1 MRPTR
6 TRHVVL
12 WLTVA
17 AYMITYMDRV
27 VISSTVPMIQKDLG
41 LDKVTMGW
49 VLAAF
54 SWGYALFQIPGG
66 WLGDKIGPRR
76 ALTLI
81 VTWWSIFTSLTA
93 LSWSAGS
100 MAAFRFL
107 FGMGEA
113 GAFPTATRSLS
124 RWMLP
129 TERAYAQGVTHAGSR
144 LGAAITPVLV
154 VWIMTTWGWRY
165 AFVSFGLLGVAWA
178 LLWFFYYRDTPDEHS
193 GVNAAELELI
203 HNSLGGPRS
212 RKSTDVPWRAILS
225 SSTLFRLSGMYFF
238 YGYCIQ
244 VYLVWFPTYLYEHRG
259 MNLKQM
265 GLYASLPLLAGVL
278 GDLLGGLASDFLAHR
293 TGNLKMARR
302 GVAMFGFLLAAAG
315 IIPATLTPDPQWCVA
330 YTCLGVFALEL
341 TVGVSWA
348 IPLDIGA
355 DYAGSVSA
363 VMNTCGNIGGA
374 ISPALVAYLAKVY
387 GWDVPFLLAS
397 ALCVVAALLFLR
409 IDATRK
415 IFPTPPVKPIEG
427 Y

>member
-107 FGMGEA
+107 FGVGEA

-178 LLWFFYYRDTPDEHS
+178 LLWFLYYRDTPEEHR
-193 GVNAAELELI
+193 GVNAAELDLI

-212 RKSTDVPWRAILS
+212 RKSTDVPWRAILA

-238 YGYCIQ
+238 YGFCIQ
-244 VYLVWFPTYLYEHRG
+244 VYLIWFPTYLYEHRG

-265 GLYASLPLLAGVL
+265 GFYASLPLLAGVL

-374 ISPALVAYLAKVY
+374 ISPALVAYLAKAY

-415 IFPTPPVKPIEG
+415 IFPTPQVKPIEG
-427 Y
+427 

>member
-6 TRHVVL
+6 VRHIIL

-27 VISSTVPMIQKDLG
+27 VISSTVPMIQQDLG

-49 VLAAF
+49 VLSAF

-66 WLGDKIGPRR
+66 WLGDRIGPRR

-81 VTWWSIFTSLTA
+81 VTWWSVFTSLTA

-129 TERAYAQGVTHAGSR
+129 AERAYAQGVTHAGSR

-154 VWIMTTWGWRY
+154 VWIMTHWGWRY
-165 AFVSFGLLGVAWA
+165 AFVSFGLLGVVWA
-178 LLWFFYYRDTPDEHS
+178 LLWFLYYRDTPDEH
-193 GVNAAELELI
+193 GAVNAAELELI
-203 HNSLGGPRS
+203 HNALGGPKTHRS
-212 RKSTDVPWRAILS
+212 GAVPWRQILS
-225 SSTLFRLSGMYFF
+225 SRTLLRLSGMYFF

-259 MNLKQM
+259 MSLKQM
-265 GLYASLPLLAGVL
+265 GLYASLPLLAGTL
-278 GDLLGGLASDFLAHR
+278 GDLLGGLASDFLARR
-293 TGNLKMARR
+293 TGNLKLARR

-315 IIPATLTPDPQWCVA
+315 IIPATLTADPQLSVA

-387 GWDVPFLLAS
+387 GWDMPFLLAS
-397 ALCVVAALLFLR
+397 AMCVVAALLFLR

-415 IFPTPPVKPIEG
+415 IFSTPQVKPIEG
-427 Y
+427 

>member
-107 FGMGEA
+107 FGVGEA

-178 LLWFFYYRDTPDEHS
+178 LLWFLYYRDTPEEHR
-193 GVNAAELELI
+193 GVNAAELDLI

-212 RKSTDVPWRAILS
+212 RKSTDVPWRAILA

-238 YGYCIQ
+238 YGFCIQ
-244 VYLVWFPTYLYEHRG
+244 VYLIWFPTYLYEHRG

-265 GLYASLPLLAGVL
+265 GFYASLPLLAGVL

-374 ISPALVAYLAKVY
+374 ISPALVAYLAKAY
-387 GWDVPFLLAS
+387 GWDLPFLLAS

-415 IFPTPPVKPIEG
+415 IFPTPQVKPIEG
-427 Y
+427 

>member
-1 MRPTR
+1 
-6 TRHVVL
+6 
-12 WLTVA
+12 
-17 AYMITYMDRV
+17 
-27 VISSTVPMIQKDLG
+27 
-41 LDKVTMGW
+41 
-49 VLAAF
+49 
-54 SWGYALFQIPGG
+54 
-66 WLGDKIGPRR
+66 
-76 ALTLI
+76 
-81 VTWWSIFTSLTA
+81 
-93 LSWSAGS
+93 

-107 FGMGEA
+107 FGVGEA

-178 LLWFFYYRDTPDEHS
+178 LLWFLYYRDTPEEHR
-193 GVNAAELELI
+193 GVNAAELDLI

-212 RKSTDVPWRAILS
+212 RKSTDVPWRAILA

-238 YGYCIQ
+238 YGFCIQ
-244 VYLVWFPTYLYEHRG
+244 VYLIWFPTYLYEHRG

-265 GLYASLPLLAGVL
+265 GFYASLPLLAGVL

-374 ISPALVAYLAKVY
+374 ISPALVAYLAKAY
-387 GWDVPFLLAS
+387 GWDLPFLLAS

-415 IFPTPPVKPIEG
+415 IFPTPQVKPIEG
-427 Y
+427 

>member
-6 TRHVVL
+6 VRHIVL
-12 WLTVA
+12 WLTVV

-27 VISSTVPMIQKDLG
+27 VISSTVPVIQQELNI
-41 LDKVTMGW
+41 DKVTMGW

-54 SWGYALFQIPGG
+54 SWGYSLFQIPGG

-76 ALTLI
+76 ALSLI

-93 LSWSAGS
+93 LSWNAAS
-100 MAAFRFL
+100 MAVFRFL
-107 FGMGEA
+107 FGVGEA

-165 AFVSFGLLGVAWA
+165 AFISFGILGILWA
-178 LLWFFYYRDTPDEHS
+178 LVWFLYYRDTPDEHS
-193 GVNAAELELI
+193 SVNEAELKLI
-203 HNSLGGPRS
+203 HQSLGGPRT
-212 RKSTDVPWRAILS
+212 RTTHRVPWRQILS
-225 SSTLFRLSGMYFF
+225 SPTLFTVSAMYFL

-244 VYLVWFPTYLYEHRG
+244 VYLVWFPTYLKEHRG
-259 MNLKQM
+259 MTLKEM
-265 GLYASLPLLAGVL
+265 GFYASLPLLAGTF

-293 TGNLKMARR
+293 TGNLKLARR
-302 GVAMFGFLLAAAG
+302 GVAMFGFLMAAAG
-315 IIPATLTPDPQWCVA
+315 IIPATLTSNPQTCVA
-330 YTCLGVFALEL
+330 FTCLGVFALEL

-363 VMNTCGNIGGA
+363 VMNMCGNIGGA
-374 ISPALVAYLAKVY
+374 ISPALVAYLATGY
-387 GWDVPFLLAS
+387 GWDMPFLLAS
-397 ALCVVAALLFLR
+397 TLCVIAALLFSR

-415 IFPTPPVKPIEG
+415 IFSNPPPNTIEG
-427 Y
+427 

>member
-66 WLGDKIGPRR
+66 WLGDRIGPRR
-76 ALTLI
+76 ALSLI
-81 VTWWSIFTSLTA
+81 VTWWSLFTSLTA
-93 LSWSAGS
+93 VSWSAGS

-129 TERAYAQGVTHAGSR
+129 TERAYAQGITHAGSR

-154 VWIMTTWGWRY
+154 VWIMTHWGWRY
-165 AFVSFGLLGVAWA
+165 AFISFGLLGIAWA
-178 LLWFFYYRDTPDEHS
+178 LLWFLYYRDTPDEHR

-203 HNSLGGPRS
+203 HNSLGGPKTRRS
-212 RKSTDVPWRAILS
+212 TSVPWRQILS
-225 SSTLFRLSGMYFF
+225 SPTLFRLSGMYFF

-244 VYLVWFPTYLYEHRG
+244 VYLVWFPSYLYEHRG

-265 GLYASLPLLAGVL
+265 GLYASLPLLAGTL

-293 TGNLKMARR
+293 TGNLKLARR

-315 IIPATLTPDPQWCVA
+315 IIPATLTPDPQLCVA

-355 DYAGSVSA
+355 DFAGSVSA

-415 IFPTPPVKPIEG
+415 IFSTPPVKPIEG
-427 Y
+427 

>member
-27 VISSTVPMIQKDLG
+27 VISFTMPMIQKDLG

-49 VLAAF
+49 VVLAF
-54 SWGYALFQIPGG
+54 SVGYSLFQIPGG

-76 ALTLI
+76 ALSLI
-81 VTWWSIFTSLTA
+81 VTWWSVFTSLTGVAWSA
-93 LSWSAGS
+93 LS
-100 MAAFRFL
+100 MAVFRFL

-129 TERAYAQGVTHAGSR
+129 TERAYAQGITHAGSR
-144 LGAAITPVLV
+144 LGAAITPVPA
-154 VWIMTTWGWRY
+154 VWIMMNYGWRY
-165 AFVSFGLLGVAWA
+165 AFFAFGMLGIVWA
-178 LLWFFYYRDTPDEHS
+178 LLWFLYYRDTPDEHR

-203 HNSLGGPRS
+203 HNSLGGPKTRRS
-212 RKSTDVPWRAILS
+212 ASVPWRQILAS
-225 SSTLFRLSGMYFF
+225 PTLFRLSGMYFF
-238 YGYCIQ
+238 YGFCIQ
-244 VYLVWFPTYLYEHRG
+244 VYLIWFPTYLYEHRG

-315 IIPATLTPDPQWCVA
+315 IIPATLTPDPQLCVA

-363 VMNTCGNIGGA
+363 VMNTCGNLGGT
-374 ISPALVAYLAKVY
+374 ISPVLIAYLVKGY

-415 IFPTPPVKPIEG
+415 IFSTPPVKPIEG
-427 Y
+427 